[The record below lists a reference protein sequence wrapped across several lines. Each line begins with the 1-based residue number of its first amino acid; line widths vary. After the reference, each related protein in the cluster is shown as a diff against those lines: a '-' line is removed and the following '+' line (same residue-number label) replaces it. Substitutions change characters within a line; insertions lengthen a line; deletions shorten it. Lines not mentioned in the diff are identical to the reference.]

1 MRRPGECAFS
11 PLRPFAVSLPR
22 LLAPGFWLP
31 APLLFI
37 FFTIF
42 LAPKILGARI
52 SFVGTLNFPQMRSF
66 KLAVKRYTAPSH
78 LFVAALVFISFG
90 SLGADPVPRNLANG
104 LYDVVIDSQTPAALQ
119 HSLVRKPTQGSR
131 VLKYALKDRQGRILV
146 DIHLDGSKSIGTLH
160 KLVAAQPGVTV
171 IAIDP
176 SFQPAPLQSY
186 LTPPPP

>member
-1 MRRPGECAFS
+1 MR
-11 PLRPFAVSLPR
+11 LFAVSPIRRFAAAPPR
-22 LLAPGFWLP
+22 SWIL
-31 APLLFI
+31 APLLVI

-66 KLAVKRYTAPSH
+66 KLAVKRYAAPTH
-78 LFVAALVFISFG
+78 LFVVALAFISFG

-131 VLKYALKDRQGRILV
+131 VLKYALKDRQGRVMV
-146 DIHLDGSKSIGTLH
+146 DIHLDGSKSIGKVHRL
-160 KLVAAQPGVTV
+160 AATQPEVTV
-171 IAIDP
+171 VAVDR
-176 SFQPAPLQSY
+176 SFQGGTIESY

>member
-1 MRRPGECAFS
+1 MVA
-11 PLRPFAVSLPR
+11 
-22 LLAPGFWLP
+22 LA
-31 APLLFI
+31 
-37 FFTIF
+37 
-42 LAPKILGARI
+42 
-52 SFVGTLNFPQMRSF
+52 
-66 KLAVKRYTAPSH
+66 
-78 LFVAALVFISFG
+78 FISFG

-171 IAIDP
+171 IAIDR
-176 SFQPAPLQSY
+176 SFQAGTIEAY
-186 LTPPPP
+186 LTPAAAAEIDNIVANYICPKSVLQRFDIVSKIHFSEYGGGKTELGFRS